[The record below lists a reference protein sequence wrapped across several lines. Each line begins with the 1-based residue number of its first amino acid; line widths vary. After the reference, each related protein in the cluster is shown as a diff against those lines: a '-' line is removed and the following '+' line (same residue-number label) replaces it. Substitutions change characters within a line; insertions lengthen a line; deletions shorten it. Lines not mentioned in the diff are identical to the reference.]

1 MCQRQSTPTKPSIQ
15 TPRRC
20 GLTTDTG
27 RKISSS
33 PGKADPD
40 ESGSTTDE
48 SKDDPPSSYSKPLP
62 SRKEDALAS
71 SPMNDTKGMESEL
84 LDMDDDGLTASASD
98 MDNTPTKT
106 HLEPKSKQKLGK
118 IGGKIK
124 SISPE
129 APTVPA
135 PKPKLGKI
143 GGKGKLGKVGGTG
156 AVYSQNESTAPRMQ
170 EDPLSPK
177 QGTKGRIV
185 APTSRDPMMRGRMVQ
200 QPPEPSPPR
209 ETSQERADR
218 KRAQLKRELENKS
231 QAAIKKKRRF

>member
-1 MCQRQSTPTKPSIQ
+1 MSKRQSTPTKSSIQ
-15 TPRRC
+15 TPRRH

-27 RKISSS
+27 PKISSS
-33 PGKADPD
+33 LGKTDLD
-40 ESGSTTDE
+40 EGGSTTDA
-48 SKDDPPSSYSKPLP
+48 SNDDPQSSHSKPLP

-71 SPMNDTKGMESEL
+71 SPTNEAKDIESEL

-98 MDNTPTKT
+98 MDDTPAKT
-106 HLEPKSKQKLGK
+106 HLEPKSKQKLGR

-135 PKPKLGKI
+135 PKAKLGKI
-143 GGKGKLGKVGGTG
+143 GGKSKLGKVGGAG
-156 AVYSQNESTAPRMQ
+156 SAYSQNEGTAPKVQ

-177 QGTKGRIV
+177 QETNDRIV
-185 APTSRDPMMRGRMVQ
+185 GSKSKDPITRARTVQ

-209 ETSQERADR
+209 ETSQERANR
-218 KRAQLKRELENKS
+218 KRAQLKRELEDKS
-231 QAAIKKKRRF
+231 QAAVKKKRRF